1 MVEYDLIGK
10 QVGHLTVIAESAKRD
25 EHGNH
30 YWVCQCDCGKKTVVK
45 TTFLTRGDVTSCG
58 HVSRDFLIEKNKD
71 KEFVKHRT
79 DALLTDK
86 KPSTN
91 TSGYRNI
98 SHVMKNGRMM
108 YRVSVGYNHVY
119 HQGFR
124 KTLAEAIDL
133 REELR
138 EKYWESY
145 RKNKHKKD

>member
-10 QVGHLTVIAESAKRD
+10 QFGHLTVIAKSKKR
-25 EHGNH
+25 GNH
-30 YWVCQCDCGKKTVVK
+30 GSHYWICQCDCGQKTVVR
-45 TTFLTRGDVTSCG
+45 TALLTRGDITSCG

-79 DALLTDK
+79 DAGLNDK
-86 KPSTN
+86 KPSNN

-98 SHVMKNGRMM
+98 SRTMKNGN
-108 YRVSVGYNHVY
+108 RVSVGYNHVY

-138 EKYWESY
+138 EWYWESY
-145 RKNKHKKD
+145 RKNKHKTD

>member
-1 MVEYDLIGK
+1 MVEYNLIGK
-10 QVGHLTVIAESAKRD
+10 QFGHLTVIAKSNKHD
-25 EHGNH
+25 CHSH
-30 YWVCQCDCGKKTVVK
+30 YWVCRCDCGKKTVVR
-45 TTFLTRGDVTSCG
+45 TALLTRGDITSCG
-58 HVSRDFLIEKNKD
+58 HVSRDFLIEKSKD
-71 KEFVKHRT
+71 KEFIKHRT
-79 DALLTDK
+79 NALLNDK

-108 YRVSVGYNHVY
+108 YRVSVGYNHKY

-138 EKYWESY
+138 ERYWESY
-145 RKNKHKKD
+145 RKNKRKTD